1 MGECVLPYPKGKI
14 QEMTI
19 DSKELGEEM
28 EILVYLPADFSPFC
42 QYSLLI
48 AQDGKDYF
56 QFGRIARVVDEYL
69 YEGEIEN
76 LIIAGIPYKNIADR
90 RRKYHPDGE
99 QHHAYIR
106 FLAHELVPL
115 LDQEYPTFQM
125 GSTRALI
132 GDSLGATVSL
142 MTALHYPHTFGKAL
156 LQSPFVNDYV
166 LKAVQSFAKPELL
179 EIYHVAGNEETAVN
193 ETDGT
198 ISNFIIPNRK
208 LSKVFT
214 ERHFRYFYDEFD
226 GGHLWKFWQPDIRRA
241 VKKMFHL

>member
-1 MGECVLPYPKGKI
+1 MQYPKGKI

-19 DSKELGEEM
+19 SSKELGEDM
-28 EILVYLPADFSPFC
+28 DLLVYLPADYSPFC

-56 QFGRIARVVDEYL
+56 RFGRIARVVDEYL

-76 LIIAGIPYKNIADR
+76 LIIAGIPYKTVPDR
-90 RRKYHPDGE
+90 WRKYHPDGE
-99 QHHAYIR
+99 QHHSYIR
-106 FLAHELVPL
+106 FLANEVVPL
-115 LDQEYPTFQM
+115 LDREFSTSQM

-142 MTALHYPHTFGKAL
+142 MTALHYPHTFGKVL
-156 LQSPFVNDYV
+156 LQSPLVNNHILETV
-166 LKAVQSFAKPELL
+166 KNFTKPELL
-179 EIYHVAGNEETAVN
+179 NIYHVVGNEETAVD

-208 LSKVFT
+208 LSQLFLEKN
-214 ERHFRYFYDEFD
+214 FRYFYDEFN
-226 GGHLWKFWQPDIRRA
+226 GGHLWKFWQPDLRRA
-241 VKKMFHL
+241 LKKMFHV